1 MKENKNEHDLNQ
13 NQNQDHD
20 QDQELD
26 QNHIIPPNDMKRKRK
41 RRCLMALGIPLILI
55 FLLFIIILILALT
68 VFKTKSPQTKLVS
81 ASLDGVAP
89 RISLPAAQIEL
100 NITIDLKILVKNP
113 NHFSFK
119 HGQGKSYLLYQGN
132 QVGEADIYPGKIPA
146 TGSTTLPYRLTLE
159 ADELASNMS
168 FITEVIGGQLV
179 MQANTRIPGRI
190 NFLGIYK
197 KHVDVVSEC
206 HLQIAVLN
214 MNITDKACKDKTKLW
229 TYVWSTL

>member
-1 MKENKNEHDLNQ
+1 MYQKMKENKNEHVLNLNQ
-13 NQNQDHD
+13 NQ
-20 QDQELD
+20 DQEQD
-26 QNHIIPPNDMKRKRK
+26 QNHIPTNDMKRKRK

-68 VFKTKSPQTKLVS
+68 VFKTKSPNTKLVS

-89 RISLPAAQIEL
+89 SVSLPAAQIEL
-100 NITIDLKILVKNP
+100 NITIDIKILVKNP
-113 NHFSFK
+113 NHVSFK

-146 TGSTTLPYRLTLE
+146 TGSTTVPYRLTLE
-159 ADELASNMS
+159 ADELASNLS
-168 FITEVIGGQLV
+168 FITDVIGGQLV

-197 KHVDVVSEC
+197 KHVVIVSEC
-206 HLQIAVLN
+206 QLRIAVLA
-214 MNITDKACKDKTKLW
+214 MNITDKACKDKTD
-229 TYVWSTL
+229 